1 MPSLDWI
8 GKKAVVAHHR
18 EVKCRLLRCDGALSA
33 GEPDTGNLLVQGD
46 NLLALKALLPHYAG
60 QVKCVYIDPPYN
72 TGNENWIYNDA
83 VNSPEMRAWLGKVV
97 GGEAEDL
104 SRHDKWLCMMYPRL
118 VLLRKLLRE
127 DGSIWVT
134 LDDTEAQY
142 LKIIMDE
149 ICGRPNFLATVVWQK
164 RTSPDARVA
173 FSDGHDTIFIYAK
186 DINQLRNVIN
196 KTPKNARQE
205 KQYKN
210 PDNDHRGP
218 WTSSDYTAQGW
229 RPNQMYKIKT
239 PGGKIYT
246 PPQGVCWKNVE
257 SVYLELVRDKRIW
270 FGKNGQGI
278 PRRKTFLH
286 ESEGNVPWTWWPNE
300 ETGHTQ
306 ESKKETK
313 DLFGKDDVF
322 ETPKPERLIQR
333 ILQIATNPGDMVLD
347 AFLGSGT
354 TAAVAHKMGRRWVG
368 VEMGDHAVTHCVP
381 RLRKVVE
388 GEQGGI
394 SKAVGWSGGGG
405 FRFCR
410 LGPAITAPGGGI
422 DPEVRFGDLAALA
435 WFRATGEPLPKPPA
449 RTAPASPLLGVY
461 RRTAIYLL
469 YNGILKDKTPRGG
482 NVLTR
487 ETLALLPPH
496 EGHKI
501 VFATGCRLGADR
513 LARENISFRLIPF
526 ALTEK

>member
-1 MPSLDWI
+1 
-8 GKKAVVAHHR
+8 
-18 EVKCRLLRCDGALSA
+18 
-33 GEPDTGNLLVQGD
+33 
-46 NLLALKALLPHYAG
+46 
-60 QVKCVYIDPPYN
+60 
-72 TGNENWIYNDA
+72 
-83 VNSPEMRAWLGKVV
+83 
-97 GGEAEDL
+97 
-104 SRHDKWLCMMYPRL
+104 
-118 VLLRKLLRE
+118 
-127 DGSIWVT
+127 
-134 LDDTEAQY
+134 
-142 LKIIMDE
+142 
-149 ICGRPNFLATVVWQK
+149 
-164 RTSPDARVA
+164 
-173 FSDGHDTIFIYAK
+173 
-186 DINQLRNVIN
+186 
-196 KTPKNARQE
+196 
-205 KQYKN
+205 
-210 PDNDHRGP
+210 
-218 WTSSDYTAQGW
+218 
-229 RPNQMYKIKT
+229 MYKIKT